1 MLTPAR
7 IARLAQTQE
16 WQTLLREVLA
26 NGRPLPKAAAERLA
40 QPSCVKAAGASLGL
54 CRALELTRTG
64 SRACL
69 SDRCPT
75 QAGAIRP
82 LVDAIRE
89 SARSNDHVARAFALA
104 ALAAINPPIPE
115 ERAGVGDA
123 SGGSAERFGGRGGEG
138 GALSGEGSPLDA
150 LLIVWALGGVFVC
163 SPSTLAE
170 RSDLRA
176 LYDAAARDLRS
187 LDQRTPLASDLRAM
201 LALASIAL
209 RRSVALRHAA

>member
-7 IARLAQTQE
+7 IARLAQTQD

-26 NGRPLPKAAAERLA
+26 NGRPLPTAAAERLA
-40 QPSCVKAAGASLGL
+40 EPSCVKAAAASLGL
-54 CRALELTRTG
+54 CRVLELTRTG
-64 SRACL
+64 ARVPTG
-69 SDRCPT
+69 SDRSPT

-89 SARSNDHVARAFALA
+89 SSRSSDPVARAFALA
-104 ALAAINPPIPE
+104 ALAAINPPVPE
-115 ERAGVGDA
+115 ERAGVGDFP
-123 SGGSAERFGGRGGEG
+123 GQRGGKG

-170 RSDLRA
+170 RSDLRG

-187 LDQRTPLASDLRAM
+187 LDHRTALASDLRSM